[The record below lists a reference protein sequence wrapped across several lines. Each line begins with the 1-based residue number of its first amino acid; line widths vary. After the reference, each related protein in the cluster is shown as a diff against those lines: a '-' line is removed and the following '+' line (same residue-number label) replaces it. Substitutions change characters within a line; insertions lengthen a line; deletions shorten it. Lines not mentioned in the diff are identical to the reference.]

1 MNPPEIPEGSS
12 DLRPRGAAPHGRSER
27 DRPGIA
33 DVRVEFDFSDPREVG
48 RGSAFAAVSPSLR
61 LAVVSA
67 TARARLLCR
76 SRFPA

>member
-48 RGSAFAAVSPSLR
+48 RRRGIARSSPRRRLRHGEGPLVVPIPFPCLGS
-61 LAVVSA
+61 
-67 TARARLLCR
+67 
-76 SRFPA
+76 